1 MVLRMELNFLLAFCF
16 FGVVSIRAFLDKVGV
31 GRDDVSLTASS
42 CSWRHSIELRVSDV
56 SRCRLSGD
64 NDATTVS
71 PDSSPSAE
79 VPGNSGHGP
88 TTVIGEADVVLVQEG
103 CSTDTVALVEAVGLL
118 SWLVVVRDMVGV
130 GRNFQFVCVGAFWP
144 VFFAVLPYDRST
156 TTLVGFANDHM
167 APAPTSGEFVFDWS
181 NRGGSFY

>member
-16 FGVVSIRAFLDKVGV
+16 FGVVSIRAFFVEVGV

-64 NDATTVS
+64 NDATTEC
-71 PDSSPSAE
+71 PDSSPSEE
-79 VPGNSGHGP
+79 VPGHSGQGP
-88 TTVIGEADVVLVQEG
+88 TTVIGEVDVVLVREE
-103 CSTDTVALVEAVGLL
+103 CSTDTVALVEAAGLL

-130 GRNFQFVCVGAFWP
+130 SRNFQFVCWCLVGLF
-144 VFFAVLPYDRST
+144 FFAVLPYDRST